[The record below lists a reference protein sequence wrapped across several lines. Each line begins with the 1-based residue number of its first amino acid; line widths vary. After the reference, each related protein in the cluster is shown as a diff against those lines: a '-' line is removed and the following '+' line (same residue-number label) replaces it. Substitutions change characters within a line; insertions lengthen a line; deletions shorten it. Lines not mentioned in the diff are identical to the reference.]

1 MRITNSMLV
10 SNTVWN
16 IGKNTERLSEAS
28 ERQSTQSKISL
39 PSDDP
44 VVATNAVK
52 YRNYVSTVE
61 QYQDNVSNATSWMS
75 VTEGAISDLNDV
87 VQEIRDKTVQAANG
101 TQSAQSLSAIKT
113 EITQLKKSAIDILNT
128 SYAGRYVFAG
138 YNTDASPYADTTVS
152 LTNADGTTTSVS
164 AVTYKNQYVNL
175 GSVVSD
181 AVATDYGAS
190 GTASAP
196 TTPSGLAS
204 LESAYNTAKTVTSAS
219 TTTPGIYNYSSIAD
233 QTINYNIG
241 YGSEIAVNVE
251 GQDLVGTTSGSTLF
265 DTIDKLLLGLDELSS
280 TADTT
285 SAVTGTTTIKYY
297 SLTTD
302 ASGNATGTTSSTFTL
317 TDILGDL
324 DTDMDRISSVTADL
338 GARESY
344 VTLAKNRLS
353 DDKTVYTKLMSNNE
367 DVDVATA
374 TTDLSEAQT
383 VYEASLTVG
392 AKAITKSLL
401 DFIT

>member
-10 SNTVWN
+10 SNTIWN
-16 IGKNTERLSEAS
+16 IGNNTKRLAEAS

-61 QYQDNVSNATSWMS
+61 QYQSNVTNATSWMS
-75 VTEGAISDLNDV
+75 VTESAISDLNDV

-101 TQSAQSLSAIKT
+101 TQSAESLSSIKS
-113 EITQLKKSAIDILNT
+113 EIAQLKKAAIDVLNT

-138 YNTDASPYADTTVS
+138 YNTDSAPYAEKTVS
-152 LTNADGTTTSVS
+152 LTNADSTTTEVS
-164 AVTYKNQYVNL
+164 TVTYKNQYINL

-181 AVATDYGAS
+181 AVATDYGTG
-190 GTASAP
+190 GTAAAP
-196 TTPSGLAS
+196 TTPSALAS
-204 LESAYNTAKTVTSAS
+204 LESAYNIAEAVPSAS
-219 TTTPGIYNYSSIAD
+219 ETTPGIYNYSSIAD

-241 YGSEIAVNVE
+241 YGSDIAVNVE

-265 DTIDKLLLGLDELSS
+265 DTIDKLLLGLTELSANAS
-280 TADTT
+280 TT
-285 SAVTGTTTIKYY
+285 SSVTGTTSVNCY

-302 ASGNATGTTSSTFTL
+302 ASGTATGTTSSTFTL

-353 DDKTVYTKLMSNNE
+353 DDKTVYTKLMSTNE

-374 TTDLSEAQT
+374 TTDLSTAQT

-392 AKAITKSLL
+392 AKAITKTLL
-401 DFIT
+401 DFIS

>member
-101 TQSAQSLSAIKT
+101 TQSAQSLAAIKT

-138 YNTDASPYADTTVS
+138 YNTDSSPYADTSVS

-181 AVATDYGAS
+181 AVATDYGTS
-190 GTASAP
+190 GTADVPVSPSA
-196 TTPSGLAS
+196 LAS
-204 LESAYNTAKTVTSAS
+204 LESAYTTAKPVTSA
-219 TTTPGIYNYSSIAD
+219 TAKTPGIYNYSSIAD

-302 ASGNATGTTSSTFTL
+302 ATGTTSSTFTL

>member
-1 MRITNSMLV
+1 MRITNGMLV
-10 SNTVWN
+10 SNAVWN
-16 IGKNTERLSEAS
+16 ISNNTKRLSEAS

-61 QYQDNVSNATSWMS
+61 QYESNASDATSWMK
-75 VTEGAISDLNDV
+75 VTEDAVSDLNDV

-101 TQSAQSLSAIKT
+101 TQSESSLSAIKS
-113 EITQLKKSAIDILNT
+113 EIEELKQSAVDVLNT

-138 YNTDASPYADTTVS
+138 YNTDSAPYALEDVTIGSTTLS
-152 LTNADGTTTSVS
+152 K
-164 AVTYKNQYVNL
+164 VTYKGQYVNL
-175 GSVVSD
+175 GSSLSTSLD
-181 AVATDYGAS
+181 ATALQTTYDAASNYDYS
-190 GTASAP
+190 
-196 TTPSGLAS
+196 
-204 LESAYNTAKTVTSAS
+204 N
-219 TTTPGIYNYSSIAD
+219 IAD

-241 YGSEIAVNVE
+241 YGTQIAVNVE

-265 DTIDKLLLGLDELSS
+265 DTIDKLLLGLEQLS
-280 TADTT
+280 
-285 SAVTGTTTIKYY
+285 TGTTTSTTSSTEIEYETV
-297 SLTTD
+297 TTD
-302 ASGNATGTTSSTFTL
+302 ASGNFTGTSTSSFTL

-324 DTDMDRISSVTADL
+324 DDNLDQLSAVTANL

-344 VTLAKNRLS
+344 VELTTNRLS
-353 DDKTVYTKLMSNNE
+353 DDKTTYTTLMSNNE
-367 DVDVATA
+367 DVDVAQA
-374 TTDLSEAQT
+374 TTDLSSAQT

-401 DFIT
+401 DFIA

>member
-113 EITQLKKSAIDILNT
+113 EITQLKKSAVDILNT

-138 YNTDASPYADTTVS
+138 YNTDASPYADTSVS

-164 AVTYKNQYVNL
+164 AVTYKNQYINL

-181 AVATDYGAS
+181 AVATDYGAG
-190 GTASAP
+190 GTAAAP
-196 TTPSGLAS
+196 TEPSALAS
-204 LESAYNTAKTVTSAS
+204 LEKAYTTAKAVTSAS
-219 TTTPGIYNYSSIAD
+219 ATTPGVYNYSSIAD

-285 SAVTGTTTIKYY
+285 SAVTGTTTIKCY

-302 ASGNATGTTSSTFTL
+302 ATGTTSSTFTL

>member
-101 TQSAQSLSAIKT
+101 TQSAQSLAAIKT

-138 YNTDASPYADTTVS
+138 YNTDASPYADTSVS

-181 AVATDYGAS
+181 AVATDYGTS

-196 TTPSGLAS
+196 ATPSALAS
-204 LESAYNTAKTVTSAS
+204 LETVYNTAKAVTSAS
-219 TTTPGIYNYSSIAD
+219 ATGVYNYSNIAD

-302 ASGNATGTTSSTFTL
+302 ATGTTSSTFTL